1 MGSLT
6 AGPPPQK
13 RVLELIT
20 ILTQPVGLPG
30 APGTVRGLFTPYELA
45 DPGGGWGR

>member
-1 MGSLT
+1 MGSPT
-6 AGPPPQK
+6 AGPPP
-13 RVLELIT
+13 LEKLIT

-30 APGTVRGLFTPYELA
+30 APWTVRGLFTPYELA